1 MAGLQIDIV
10 TPTKLAF
17 SGSAS
22 EIRLPGW
29 FGEMGVLPGHDTVL
43 SLLRGGMALVYVEG
57 GEKQFV
63 IGRGFAE
70 IGPERVTVLT
80 DLCEM
85 TSSIDPAKASVD
97 YATLEAT
104 MGGLNGFDASTEGTE
119 AALEVARARLRDA
132 SNRG

>member
-1 MAGLQIDIV
+1 MAGLQVDIV

-17 SGSAS
+17 SGAAS

-29 FGEMGVLPGHDTVL
+29 LGEMGVMPGHDTVL
-43 SLLRGGMALVYVEG
+43 SLLRGGTAIVNAEG

-80 DLCEM
+80 DSCE
-85 TSSIDPAKASVD
+85 TPASIDQAKAAAD
-97 YATLEAT
+97 YAALEAT
-104 MGGLNGFDASTEGTE
+104 MGGLNGFDASTEATE
-119 AALEVARARLRDA
+119 AALEVARARLR
-132 SNRG
+132 